1 MTAFAVDRNFGT
13 VQIQRRGAAA
23 RIVLD
28 RPESLNAWDM
38 RLAGDLREA
47 IAAVGGDA
55 SIRAVGLTGAGRGF
69 STGADL
75 RDVLEGQRTEQGSPD
90 LQRLLTEHYNP
101 LILGLRELEKP
112 VVAEVNGPAVGV
124 GASLALAADLILARE
139 SAYFLMAFINIGLAL
154 DGGASAFLAA
164 RVGAGRAARMAM
176 LGERVSARQAL
187 EWGLID
193 EIADDDEFADAA
205 DALLE
210 RLAAGPT
217 RAHAQIKR
225 QLNAWVYAGLPG
237 HLGLE
242 SAAQQA
248 AAETRDFAE
257 GVDAFLAKR
266 RPSFGGE

>member
-1 MTAFAVDRNFGT
+1 MTTFALDRSFDT
-13 VQIQRRGAAA
+13 VQVRRAGAAA

-28 RPESLNAWDM
+28 RPDSLNAWDM
-38 RLAGDLREA
+38 QLAADLREA
-47 IAAVGGDA
+47 IGAVGADA
-55 SIRAVGLTGAGRGF
+55 SIRAVGITGAGRGF

-75 RDVLEGQRTEQGSPD
+75 RAVLDGRRTEQGSPD
-90 LQRLLTEHYNP
+90 LQRLLDEHYNP
-101 LILGLRELEKP
+101 LILGLRQLEKP

-139 SAYFLMAFINIGLAL
+139 SAYFLMAFITIGLAL

-176 LGERVSARQAL
+176 LGERIFARQAL
-187 EWGLID
+187 EWGLVD
-193 EIADDDEFADAA
+193 QVAADDEFPVVA

-217 RAHAQIKR
+217 RAHAEVKR
-225 QLNAWVYAGLPG
+225 QLGAWVYAGLPA
-237 HLGLE
+237 HLGFE

-248 AAETRDFAE
+248 AADTRDFAE

-266 RPSFGGE
+266 RPVFAGE